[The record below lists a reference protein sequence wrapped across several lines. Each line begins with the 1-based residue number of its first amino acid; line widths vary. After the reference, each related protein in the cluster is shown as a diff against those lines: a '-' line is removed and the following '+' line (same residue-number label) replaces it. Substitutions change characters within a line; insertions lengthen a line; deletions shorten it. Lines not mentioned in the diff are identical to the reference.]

1 MIVPVTAW
9 HFTQHA
15 EDYFNNPVVGTY
27 IRWLR
32 FSPLTAFLLTPVWL
46 ALVQNQSC
54 RRC

>member
-1 MIVPVTAW
+1 MVITDTTPAAMIVPVTAW

-32 FSPLTAFLLTPVWL
+32 FLAFLTAF
-46 ALVQNQSC
+46 C
-54 RRC
+54 